1 MDSKWRVYRVACCI
15 FEQQMDGNEQVDA
28 VIMSKLGDTRLYLSN
43 SKLVVHVVRSLTVPT
58 SIESN
63 FDPSLWDRLPVKLN
77 SDSADLDQQQ
87 NEMIDVISTKFQMK
101 RR

>member
-1 MDSKWRVYRVACCI
+1 
-15 FEQQMDGNEQVDA
+15 MDGNEQVDA

-87 NEMIDVISTKFQMK
+87 NEMIDVISTKFQTK